1 MEVTEYVVSDR
12 QESLGPGACV
22 VFAGSAAL
30 TGVSFPTFQL
40 TACLH
45 GSVALLYPM
54 YWQHVYIPVLPAHL
68 LDYCW

>member
-1 MEVTEYVVSDR
+1 MWSVSGH
-12 QESLGPGACV
+12 SL
-22 VFAGSAAL
+22 L
-30 TGVSFPTFQL
+30 FPFYAFQL

-54 YWQHVYIPVLPAHL
+54 YWQHIYIPVLPPHL